1 MAVNGGTS
9 DGLGSGVERVLG
21 VGATL
26 GEGPLW
32 LDDALWFV
40 DIKQHKVHRFDPATG
55 DHRTWT
61 APAQVGWVQPM
72 ADGGM
77 LAGLQTGLHR
87 FDPADGSF
95 THLHA
100 VEPDAP
106 GNRLN
111 DSTVDAAGRLWFGS
125 MDDGESTASGLIYR
139 ADADGVAPVVD
150 GIVITNGPAVSPDG
164 TTLYHCDTLAG
175 TIHACTIG
183 DDGSLRDTRV
193 FAAVDVATQG
203 YPDGPIVDAEG
214 HVWVSF
220 YGGWCVRRYA
230 PDGTQVAEVR
240 LPVSNVTKIAIGGAD
255 GRTAYVTTASKGL
268 SDEDRARQPLAGDV
282 FTFDAGVAG
291 QPAYEI
297 TSSAFR
303 PLDA

>member
-1 MAVNGGTS
+1 MAVSGGMT
-9 DGLGSGVERVLG
+9 DGVTSGVERVLG

-40 DIKQHKVHRFDPATG
+40 DIKQHKVHRFDPASG

-87 FDPADGSF
+87 FDPTDGSF

-111 DSTVDAAGRLWFGS
+111 DSTVDATGRLWFGS
-125 MDDGESTASGLIYR
+125 MDDGESAASGLIYR

-164 TTLYHCDTLAG
+164 ATLYHCDTLAG

-183 DDGSLRDTRV
+183 DDGSLLDTRV

-214 HVWVSF
+214 YVWVSF

-230 PDGTQVAEVR
+230 PDGTQVAEIR
-240 LPVSNVTKIAIGGAD
+240 LPVSNITKIAIGGPD
-255 GRTAYVTTASKGL
+255 GRTAYATTAAKGL
-268 SDEDRARQPLAGDV
+268 SDEARALQPFAGDV
-282 FTFDAGVAG
+282 FAFDAGVAG
-291 QPAYEI
+291 QPAHRVARI
-297 TSSAFR
+297 AGR
-303 PLDA
+303 RID

>member
-1 MAVNGGTS
+1 MALIGT
-9 DGLGSGVERVLG
+9 VEHVLG

-32 LDDALWFV
+32 RDGALWFV
-40 DIKQHKVHRFDPATG
+40 DIKQHQVHRFDPASG
-55 DHRTWT
+55 DHQHWT
-61 APAQVGWVQPM
+61 APAQVGWVQPL
-72 ADGGM
+72 AGGGM

-87 FDPADGSF
+87 FDPTDGSF
-95 THLHA
+95 THLLE
-100 VEPDAP
+100 VEPHAP

-111 DSTVDAAGRLWFGS
+111 DSTVDAGGRLWFGS
-125 MDDGESTASGLIYR
+125 MDDGESEASGIIYR
-139 ADADGVAPVVD
+139 ADHDGVAPMVD

-164 TTLYHCDTLAG
+164 GTLYHCDTLGG
-175 TIHACTIG
+175 TVHACTIG
-183 DDGSLRDTRV
+183 ADGSLLDTRV
-193 FAAVDVATQG
+193 FVTVDVAVQG
-203 YPDGPIVDAEG
+203 YPDGPIVDVED